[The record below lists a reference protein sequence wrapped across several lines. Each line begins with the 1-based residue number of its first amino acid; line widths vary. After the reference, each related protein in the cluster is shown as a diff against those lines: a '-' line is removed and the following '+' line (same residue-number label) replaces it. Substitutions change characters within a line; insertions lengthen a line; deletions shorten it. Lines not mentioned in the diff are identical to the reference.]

1 MNKVYFL
8 FLFSLFTFISQAQT
22 LKNNFVIGAQLPF
35 LYNNNREKPDNN
47 SSSSVSI
54 SFRPLVNVYIQADRY
69 DAEKYGRLSKF
80 STRVDYTFL
89 QTQQNDD
96 YDRYNHIHQVSFL
109 YILGGMHKTNGLQV
123 GIGPNINFGDAKGVN
138 ARLFL
143 GGYGGWKRFIGSVDI
158 NFYIPNAKRK
168 EGIPNDNYKYG
179 HIAIGVG
186 YRL

>member
-35 LYNNNREKPDNN
+35 LYNNREKPDND
-47 SSSSVSI
+47 SSSSTSL
-54 SFRPLVNVYIQADRY
+54 SFRPHINVYVQADRY

-143 GGYGGWKRFIGSVDI
+143 GGYGEWKRFIGSVDI

-168 EGIPNDNYKYG
+168 EGIPSDNYKYG

-186 YRL
+186 YHL